1 MKGDLMTV
9 VDAMTLDA
17 DTLKRLRTQ
26 AALTQQDLANRS
38 GLSMAQIMAMEQG
51 KRDNPR
57 LDTLRKLAAG
67 LGCTVGELVGD
78 ESPKPAR
85 KPKK

>member
-1 MKGDLMTV
+1 MSTV
-9 VDAMTLDA
+9 AMMTLDA
-17 DTLKRLRTQ
+17 AVLKKLRKR
-26 AALTQQDLANRS
+26 AGITQQELAARS
-38 GLSMAQIMAMEQG
+38 GLSMALIFALEQG

-78 ESPKPAR
+78 ESPPKPRGRAL
-85 KPKK
+85 

>member
-1 MKGDLMTV
+1 MTV

-26 AALTQQDLANRS
+26 AALTQQELATNA
-38 GLSMAQIMAMEQG
+38 GLSIALIVALEQG
-51 KRDNPR
+51 RRDNPR

-67 LGCTVGELVGD
+67 LGCTVGELVG
-78 ESPKPAR
+78 EEPPKTTR
-85 KPKK
+85 KPKGK

>member
-1 MKGDLMTV
+1 MLM
-9 VDAMTLDA
+9 VDVMTLGA
-17 DTLKRLRTQ
+17 VTLKRLRSR
-26 AALTQQDLANRS
+26 AGLTQQELATRS
-38 GLSMAQIMAMEQG
+38 GLSIALIIALEQG

-78 ESPKPAR
+78 EPPTPGR
-85 KPKK
+85 KAKGGK

>member
-1 MKGDLMTV
+1 
-9 VDAMTLDA
+9 MTLDA

-26 AALTQQDLANRS
+26 AGLTQQELATRS
-38 GLSMAQIMAMEQG
+38 GLSMAQVMAMEQG

-57 LDTLRKLAAG
+57 LDTLRKLARG

-78 ESPKPAR
+78 EPPKGGR
-85 KPKK
+85 KPKGK